1 MKSGIG
7 AVFAA
12 VAASACC
19 LGPVVFTAIGSGA
32 LAAASTKLAVVRPM
46 FLGLTAVLL
55 GFGFYR
61 TYRAAATASARPEVI
76 ARDASFFGSSRSLW
90 CCSPL
95 FRTTPNISFE
105 EELRCGTGF
114 CLR

>member
-32 LAAASTKLAVVRPM
+32 LSAASTKLAPVRPL
-46 FLGLTAVLL
+46 FLAMTVVLL
-55 GFGFYR
+55 GVGFYR
-61 TYRAAATASARPEVI
+61 TYRAPHTGAACADGSCPPDVNRKARVVLWIAATVVV
-76 ARDASFFGSSRSLW
+76 
-90 CCSPL
+90 L
-95 FRTTPNISFE
+95 FA
-105 EELRCGTGF
+105 GF
-114 CLR
+114 PYYAEYLF

>member
-61 TYRAAATASARPEVI
+61 TYRAPEAAAACGDGECTP
-76 ARDASFFGSSRSLW
+76 GSNRKGRVVLW
-90 CCSPL
+90 IVAVVVVL
-95 FRTTPNISFE
+95 FAAFPYYAKYLF
-105 EELRCGTGF
+105 
-114 CLR
+114 

>member
-32 LAAASTKLAVVRPM
+32 LAAASTKLAVARPI

-55 GFGFYR
+55 GFGFYGA
-61 TYRAAATASARPEVI
+61 YRAPRAAESCTHGACTPGTNRKARLV
-76 ARDASFFGSSRSLW
+76 LW
-90 CCSPL
+90 AVAVVVVLLAAFPYYAEYL
-95 FRTTPNISFE
+95 
-105 EELRCGTGF
+105 L
-114 CLR
+114 

>member
-32 LAAASTKLAVVRPM
+32 LAAASTKLAVVRPV
-46 FLGLTAVLL
+46 FLALTTLLL

-61 TYRAAATASARPEVI
+61 TYRTSDATAACRDGACTPGTNRKARVI
-76 ARDASFFGSSRSLW
+76 LW
-90 CCSPL
+90 MVVFVVVLLAGFPYYAEYL
-95 FRTTPNISFE
+95 F
-105 EELRCGTGF
+105 
-114 CLR
+114 

>member
-32 LAAASTKLAVVRPM
+32 LAAASTKLAVVRPV
-46 FLGLTAVLL
+46 FLGLAIMLL
-55 GFGFYR
+55 GSGFYR
-61 TYRAAATASARPEVI
+61 SYGRRRTAAACVDGACPRDVNRKARVVLWI
-76 ARDASFFGSSRSLW
+76 ATIAVV
-90 CCSPL
+90 L
-95 FRTTPNISFE
+95 FATFPYYAGYLF
-105 EELRCGTGF
+105 
-114 CLR
+114 